1 VDGNS
6 RRRRFRTVAAVV
18 IGGAIGVCAVAGL
31 GVWWF
36 GRGIGPVILPS
47 RPLLPETSAKGA
59 LPLDAAGGLKVRV
72 FAKDLDGPRV
82 MLFDYRGTLLVSE
95 RDAGR
100 VTALR
105 DDNQDGVADSR
116 KVLAGNLNVPH
127 GLTFRPGAMP
137 AELYVAE
144 TDKVSRYI
152 YDPLKVTLSDP
163 VKIVDLPSGGGHVT
177 RTARFD
183 SKGRLYIT
191 VGSSMNVGVESDK
204 HRAAML
210 VCDADGK
217 NLRVY
222 AKGLRNTVFF
232 IFDRQERIWGN
243 DMGRDLLGD
252 DTPPD
257 ELNIITDGGD
267 YGWPYCYGDRVPDPF
282 GGTRRI

>member
-1 VDGNS
+1 M
-6 RRRRFRTVAAVV
+6 
-18 IGGAIGVCAVAGL
+18 
-31 GVWWF
+31 
-36 GRGIGPVILPS
+36 PS
-47 RPLLPETSAKGA
+47 AQTA
-59 LPLDAAGGLKVRV
+59 LPLDTAGGLKVRV

-105 DDNQDGVADSR
+105 DENQDGVADSR
-116 KVLAGNLNVPH
+116 KVLAGNLDVPH

-257 ELNIITDGGD
+257 ELNIITGGGD

>member
-1 VDGNS
+1 MAVVAGAVVLS
-6 RRRRFRTVAAVV
+6 CCAAVV
-18 IGGAIGVCAVAGL
+18 A
-31 GVWWF
+31 VWWRF
-36 GRGIGPVILPS
+36 GRGVQPLVLPA
-47 RPLLPETSAKGA
+47 RPLRSVPSSQTA

-72 FAKDLDGPRV
+72 FARDLDGPRV

-105 DDNQDGVADSR
+105 DENRDGVAESR
-116 KVLAGNLNVPH
+116 KVLADNLDVPH

-144 TDKVSRYI
+144 TDSVSRYI
-152 YDPLKVTLSDP
+152 YDPLKITLSSP
-163 VKIVDLPSGGGHVT
+163 AKVVDLPSGGGHVT
-177 RTARFD
+177 RTVRFD
-183 SKGRLYIT
+183 SKARLYMT

-232 IFDRQERIWGN
+232 TFDRQERIWGN

-267 YGWPYCYGDRVPDPF
+267 YGWPYCYGDRIPDPF